1 MIDHPF
7 LATVGLVA
15 TFEAFEG
22 GLLRLPTS
30 PICMEVHLEVKEVL
44 SLMVSGH
51 EIKSILNTLPS
62 TRDKKM

>member
-15 TFEAFEG
+15 TFEALEG

-30 PICMEVHLEVKEVL
+30 PICMEVHLEVKE
-44 SLMVSGH
+44 H
-51 EIKSILNTLPS
+51 A
-62 TRDKKM
+62 KMM